1 MSDKLASAVEKTVDA
16 IECSTARPVRLI
28 ETPDKPCFVSVT
40 ASTNTPPTSPPSVPN
55 NDTESLI
62 LESGALICA
71 STGTVPNPGKHG
83 TPNHDQNVAIPFSN
97 STTNPLS
104 KCAFQI

>member
-1 MSDKLASAVEKTVDA
+1 MSEKLTSAVEKTVDA

-28 ETPDKPCFVSVT
+28 ETPDKPCFVNVA
-40 ASTNTPPTSPPSVPN
+40 ASTNTPTSPPSVPN

-71 STGTVPNPGKHG
+71 STGTVPNPGKQG
-83 TPNHDQNVAIPFSN
+83 APNHDQNVAIPFSN
-97 STTNPLS
+97 STMSPLS
-104 KCAFQI
+104 KCVFQI

>member
-1 MSDKLASAVEKTVDA
+1 MSDKLASTVEKTVDT
-16 IECSTARPVRLI
+16 IECSTARPARLI
-28 ETPDKPCFVSVT
+28 DTSEKPCFVNVT
-40 ASTNTPPTSPPSVPN
+40 ASTNTPTSPPSIPN

-71 STGTVPNPGKHG
+71 STGTVPNPGKHA

-97 STTNPLS
+97 STTSPLS
-104 KCAFQI
+104 KCAFQT

>member
-1 MSDKLASAVEKTVDA
+1 MSEKLTSAVEKTVDA
-16 IECSTARPVRLI
+16 IECSAARPARLI
-28 ETPDKPCFVSVT
+28 DTPDKPCFVNVA
-40 ASTNTPPTSPPSVPN
+40 ASTNTPTSPPSVPN

-71 STGTVPNPGKHG
+71 STGTVPNPGKQG

-97 STTNPLS
+97 STMSPLS
-104 KCAFQI
+104 KCVFQI